1 MKKLFFFIVLLV
13 CFYSVN
19 AQQKYI
25 NVNGTSELIL
35 NADQINFTVQIKVI
49 KETIEESKKKNDE
62 YVNQLL
68 QILKSSGIN
77 SEDIE
82 VSPIT
87 LGKNYEYS
95 GRERTQNGFY
105 SQVIVSFILKDL
117 SGYYNLTDKLTA
129 NDNFEITNAYYN
141 ISDYEKQN
149 KIAYEN
155 ALKAAKEKAEY
166 MSKTLGLTL
175 GDVLEIDENANTP
188 GYPNPFNTM
197 TRENNKN
204 ENPYGNVTI
213 RRSIRVKLAI
223 Q

>member
-13 CFYSVN
+13 CSNSVY

-49 KETIEESKKKNDE
+49 KETIQESKKKNDE

-77 SEDIE
+77 SDDIE
-82 VSPIT
+82 LSPIT

-117 SGYYNLTDKLTA
+117 SGYYNLTDKLTS

-141 ISDYEKQN
+141 ISDYET
-149 KIAYEN
+149 
-155 ALKAAKEKAEY
+155 
-166 MSKTLGLTL
+166 S
-175 GDVLEIDENANTP
+175 
-188 GYPNPFNTM
+188 
-197 TRENNKN
+197 
-204 ENPYGNVTI
+204 
-213 RRSIRVKLAI
+213 
-223 Q
+223 

>member
-13 CFYSVN
+13 CSNSVY

-49 KETIEESKKKNDE
+49 KETIQESKKKNDE

-77 SEDIE
+77 SDDIE
-82 VSPIT
+82 LSPIT

-117 SGYYNLTDKLTA
+117 SGYYNLTDKLTS

-155 ALKAAKEKAEY
+155 ALKAAREKAAY
-166 MSKTLGLTL
+166 MSETLGLTL
-175 GDVLEIDENANTP
+175 GDVLEIDENVNTP

-197 TRENNKN
+197 TREQNEN

-213 RRSIRVKLAI
+213 RRSIRVKFAI
-223 Q
+223 R